1 MSGLLSHDV
10 TVHCHLK
17 HLLLIVTYVATCQV
31 NGLLEPIP
39 MPDILR
45 ECYRYRT
52 ENISVSEMTS
62 QSLNSFCI
70 TDFLSE
76 TVLLRPQRE
85 ISNTSILYAQELIR
99 KVIGRINTGGR
110 SRRQV
115 RERKEVRTLSREEWN
130 TFTER
135 LNILK
140 RPVMLPNGEQ
150 FVPYDAISD
159 IHMPPYTLL
168 AAHIGPNF
176 LGWHRVY
183 LLLLEEALGVPL
195 PYWDSRLDFDMV
207 DPTDSVLW
215 TPEFFGQG
223 FGIVDN
229 GPFAGWITPQGINLI
244 RNIGNDGSL
253 ITDEQVQGILM
264 QGSHYEVTEPI
275 PRLSIERVHD
285 GPHVWVDGQLSAL
298 ATAPQEPV
306 FFLHHAF
313 VDYIW
318 YLFRNRLRMEYPDID
333 PQYDYPLKGNVL
345 HAPNAPMIPFN
356 NLQNIQGY
364 NNFFESR
371 TVYAPS
377 PTCPDCGESPY
388 LVCNLTL
395 GRCRSLSAA
404 EVAPSRVVPFGAADA
419 AATGAVAGAAAAV
432 GQLKIQ
438 KLVKKLGPLKIGS
451 RFKVF
456 SRDPRTRG
464 DTLPNSPLATRRRR
478 SFSNDSNV
486 NEAIF
491 QTKNMKS
498 RGHVGDSQIDK
509 PYLNT
514 FVLDSVSDE
523 KLWVYIPVKIIY
535 EKPSEMSTNPVELP
549 ESISPRQRNLIT
561 KEINN
566 TEIVQPTIPASSPKC
581 HVSGSGASKVYVQTD
596 GIDYSGRYKDYAVV
610 DERLPISS
618 AMIYVGVKNPKHSAA
633 KFYMSAFDSCGHVCK
648 PNCLANGEYNACSGT
663 FQITSSSPLMYGVT
677 VKEAANGVW
686 ETEGKLPVVSEYGN
700 APVVFTC
707 KIYTNWPWDLS

>member
-1 MSGLLSHDV
+1 MVYLTVLLVVSFATTGVVFGLLDP
-10 TVHCHLK
+10 L
-17 HLLLIVTYVATCQV
+17 
-31 NGLLEPIP
+31 P

-70 TDFLSE
+70 TDFLSQ

-85 ISNTSILYAQELIR
+85 ISNTSILYAQELVR
-99 KVIGRINTGGR
+99 RVIQRVETGSR
-110 SRRQV
+110 SKRHV
-115 RERKEVRTLSREEWN
+115 RERKEVRTLTRAEWN
-130 TFTER
+130 TFTTR

-140 RPVMLPNGEQ
+140 RPVMLANGEQ

-159 IHMPPYTLL
+159 IHMPPYILL

-183 LLLLEEALGVPL
+183 LLLLEEALGVAL

-207 DPTDSVLW
+207 EPTDSILW
-215 TPEFFGQG
+215 SPEFFGQG
-223 FGIVDN
+223 FGVVNN

-253 ITDEQVQGILM
+253 ITDEQVLGILI

-318 YLFRNRLRMEYPDID
+318 YLFRNSLRMEYPGID

-356 NLQNIQGY
+356 NLRNIQGY
-364 NNFFESR
+364 NNYFESR
-371 TVYAPS
+371 TAYAPS
-377 PTCPDCGESPY
+377 PTCPDCGRSPY
-388 LVCNLTL
+388 LTCNVTI
-395 GRCRSLSAA
+395 GRCRSLSVA
-404 EVAPSRVVPFGAADA
+404 EFSPAMLASFGAAA
-419 AATGAVAGAAAAV
+419 AFAGATAAV
-432 GQLKIQ
+432 GQLRAQ
-438 KLVKKLGPLKIGS
+438 TLVQQVGPLPIGS
-451 RFKVF
+451 RFRVF

-464 DTLPNSPLATRRRR
+464 DTLPNAPLAASRKRR
-478 SFSNDSNV
+478 SISNDSSV
-486 NEAIF
+486 NEEKL
-491 QTKNMKS
+491 QTTSMKS
-498 RGHVGDSQIDK
+498 MRRVEDPQINK

-514 FVLDSVSDE
+514 FVLNGVSDVN
-523 KLWVYIPVKIIY
+523 LWVFIPVKVIY
-535 EKPSEMSTNPVELP
+535 EKPSDTSGSMDG
-549 ESISPRQRNLIT
+549 SPKNIYSQT
-561 KEINN
+561 PDNN
-566 TEIVQPTIPASSPKC
+566 GTSLEEKTIPASSHKC
-581 HVSGSGASKVYVQTD
+581 RVSGSGASKVYVQTD

-610 DERLPISS
+610 DERLSISS
-618 AMIYVGVKNPKHSAA
+618 SMTYVGVKNPKHGAA
-633 KFYMSAFDSCGHVCK
+633 QFYMSSFDSCGHVCK
-648 PNCLANGEYNACSGT
+648 PKCLLNGKYSACSGT

-677 VKEAANGVW
+677 VDEAVRELWDIEEALPAVAPQ
-686 ETEGKLPVVSEYGN
+686 GK

-707 KIYTNWPWDLS
+707 KMYSDWPWELS